1 GDRHDQGILLDCHGC
16 ILSRRAAATNTGRGA
31 RNGTRLLNCVHL
43 QRHFPACPDTPVES
57 THSRR
62 VPPMQH
68 LEQSEIQDLVLAALE
83 EGSRTSWRGS
93 STACTRPT
101 SPTCSRA

>member
-1 GDRHDQGILLDCHGC
+1 
-16 ILSRRAAATNTGRGA
+16 
-31 RNGTRLLNCVHL
+31 LLNCVNL

-83 EGSRTSWRGS
+83 EGFENELARLIDGMHPADIADLLEGLTPEQRPPVWRVVDVSKRGEVLVEI
-93 STACTRPT
+93 AEGVG
-101 SPTCSRA
+101 